1 MRKRH
6 ASRAHKESS
15 MRDKKF
21 WGSVAMAVVL
31 GAPLAASA
39 GEDSNIRLFMERVAG
54 GNEKG
59 MLASHLAPGSAEL
72 RVHVIHL
79 APNLEHI
86 LLGDGVVVAR
96 FTTNAS
102 GDAEVRVDLFKT
114 GGGTTPTFDPRGK
127 LVTVNDGTIDVLAA
141 WVYADPKDDPA
152 RPRIKETTGLAREAA
167 TQGAVDAR
175 YDALPSG
182 GARLAIAL
190 RGVAAGDYD
199 VMVDGTTVATVTP
212 NPSGFASV
220 DLRGGP
226 GGGNGNKSS
235 NGHGQPHKAR
245 GALTVN
251 PRGEDIDVVLGGV
264 VQFSGEML
272 AQIPGLGVCTTGT
285 MSANL
290 TPVPAQTSG
299 TGSVALGVET
309 SCDRHM
315 TLTLTNL
322 AAGNYD
328 LLIANVDVGDI
339 AILDAGGG
347 TGSAT
352 LAFDEDP
359 DPALSELLMPA
370 GAVTGASIAIQEK
383 MPLGTDVVMTGMLP

>member
-1 MRKRH
+1 
-6 ASRAHKESS
+6 
-15 MRDKKF
+15 
-21 WGSVAMAVVL
+21 
-31 GAPLAASA
+31 
-39 GEDSNIRLFMERVAG
+39 
-54 GNEKG
+54 
-59 MLASHLAPGSAEL
+59 
-72 RVHVIHL
+72 
-79 APNLEHI
+79 
-86 LLGDGVVVAR
+86 
-96 FTTNAS
+96 
-102 GDAEVRVDLFKT
+102 
-114 GGGTTPTFDPRGK
+114 
-127 LVTVNDGTIDVLAA
+127 
-141 WVYADPKDDPA
+141 
-152 RPRIKETTGLAREAA
+152 
-167 TQGAVDAR
+167 
-175 YDALPSG
+175 
-182 GARLAIAL
+182 
-190 RGVAAGDYD
+190 
-199 VMVDGTTVATVTP
+199 
-212 NPSGFASV
+212 
-220 DLRGGP
+220 
-226 GGGNGNKSS
+226 
-235 NGHGQPHKAR
+235 
-245 GALTVN
+245 
-251 PRGEDIDVVLGGV
+251 
-264 VQFSGEML
+264 
-272 AQIPGLGVCTTGT
+272 

>member
-1 MRKRH
+1 
-6 ASRAHKESS
+6 

-21 WGSVAMAVVL
+21 WGSVALAAVLV
-31 GAPLAASA
+31 APLAASA
-39 GEDSNIRLFMERVAG
+39 REDSNIRLFMERVAA

-59 MLASHLAPGSAEL
+59 MLGSYLAPGSAEL

-86 LLGDGVVVAR
+86 LLGDGVEVAR

-127 LVTVNDGTIDVLAA
+127 FVSVNDGVNDVLAA
-141 WVYADPKDDPA
+141 WVYADPADDP
-152 RPRIKETTGLAREAA
+152 RLTRIKETTGLAREAA

-199 VMVDGTTVATVTP
+199 VIVDGVSVATVTA
-212 NPSGFASV
+212 NPSGFAFV
-220 DLRGGP
+220 DLRVGP
-226 GGGNGNKSS
+226 GGGNGNA
-235 NGHGQPHKAR
+235 NGKGRPHMHR
-245 GALTVN
+245 GALSGN
-251 PRGEDIDVVLGGV
+251 PRSKVIEIEQAAV

-272 AQIPGLGVCTTGT
+272 AQIPGLGVCTASS

-290 TPVPAQTSG
+290 NPVPAQTSG

-315 TLTLTNL
+315 TLTLANL
-322 AAGNYD
+322 AAGDYD

-339 AILDAGGG
+339 TIPDSGSG
-347 TGSAT
+347 TGSAM

-359 DPALSELLMPA
+359 DPALSELPMPA
-370 GAVTGASIAIQEK
+370 GVVTGASIAIQEK
-383 MPLGTDVVMTGMLP
+383 MPLGTDVVMSGTLP